1 MNDDTTRENGD
12 GSSQPGW
19 KVTLVMDTIRRE
31 HESNFILA
39 LLSMRSVCVPISSSN
54 SGVWK
59 KSRSSRS
66 NWAESQVKISLI
78 GVEAPLQMA

>member
-1 MNDDTTRENGD
+1 MNDDITGENGD

-39 LLSMRSVCVPISSSN
+39 LFSMRNVC
-54 SGVWK
+54 
-59 KSRSSRS
+59 
-66 NWAESQVKISLI
+66 AYSLI
-78 GVEAPLQMA
+78 QLWSLEKEKFSLQLGRISGQD